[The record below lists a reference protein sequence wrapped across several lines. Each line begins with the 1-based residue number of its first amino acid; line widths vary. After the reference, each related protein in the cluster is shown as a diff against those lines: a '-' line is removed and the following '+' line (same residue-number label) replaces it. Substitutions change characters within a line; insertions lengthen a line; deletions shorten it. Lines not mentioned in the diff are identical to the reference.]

1 MAGVVV
7 LTEVHMKTKKQSKI
21 KPGDQPVLFP
31 AGTHPRSRGR
41 KKQPQDTYSPMELGQ
56 PDTENVPDIH
66 NPQAVQGGLGP
77 LNEEGEG
84 DRQND
89 QLAELE
95 QIEPKKY

>member
-1 MAGVVV
+1 
-7 LTEVHMKTKKQSKI
+7 MKKKKQQKSGSEK
-21 KPGDQPVLFP
+21 QVVLFP
-31 AGTHPRSRGR
+31 AGTRPRSHSKSKR
-41 KKQPQDTYSPMELGQ
+41 PPDTYSPMELGQ
-56 PDTENVPDIH
+56 PDENNVPDIH
-66 NPQAVQGGLGP
+66 NPLAVQGGLGP

>member
-1 MAGVVV
+1 
-7 LTEVHMKTKKQSKI
+7 MKKKNQTKLDNVNQSA
-21 KPGDQPVLFP
+21 LFP
-31 AGTHPRSRGR
+31 HGVNLRARAR
-41 KKQPQDTYSPMELGQ
+41 KRRPQDTFSPMQLGQ
-56 PDTENVPDIH
+56 PDTQNVPDIN
-66 NPQAVQGGLGP
+66 NPLAVQGGLGP

>member
-1 MAGVVV
+1 
-7 LTEVHMKTKKQSKI
+7 MKTKKKTKLKTEEQT
-21 KPGDQPVLFP
+21 DLFP
-31 AGTHPRSRGR
+31 AGTRPRSRGR
-41 KKQPQDTYSPMELGQ
+41 RKQPQDTYSPMELGQ
-56 PDTENVPDIH
+56 PDTDNVPDIN

-89 QLAELE
+89 QIAELE